1 MRFTGEFRV
10 PGQPRAV
17 LERFAEVERMVK
29 CMPGA
34 SIDGRD
40 DDGNYLG
47 GMLVA
52 FGPKK
57 IKFKG
62 KVTAS
67 VDLEALTGKLH
78 VRGAADMRAGARAE
92 VNVAYTVQA
101 DTTAAT
107 PTSLV
112 ALTSEAELGG
122 VLADFGSTGG
132 IAVTQA
138 LMEVFAQ
145 RCAEEFSRDA
155 ATDAP
160 ACAPASTEARTTEEH
175 SNANAAATSESQTDR
190 PSNLSETTKD
200 VSTSSTAPVKAKP
213 SQPNE
218 ALSAKKLLWLIFQA
232 KFKRFKKWLGLRG

>member
-1 MRFTGEFRV
+1 MRFEGEFRV

-67 VDLEALTGKLH
+67 VDLESLTGKLH

-92 VNVAYTVQA
+92 VNVVYTVRDDA
-101 DTTAAT
+101 SAAT
-107 PTSLV
+107 PTSIV

-138 LMEVFAQ
+138 LMDVFAQ
-145 RCAEEFSRDA
+145 RCAEEFSREATTPTNDGDSLSGATTTSISGAMPSA
-155 ATDAP
+155 A
-160 ACAPASTEARTTEEH
+160 
-175 SNANAAATSESQTDR
+175 SQAQEQTND
-190 PSNLSETTKD
+190 
-200 VSTSSTAPVKAKP
+200 
-213 SQPNE
+213 
-218 ALSAKKLLWLIFQA
+218 ALSANKILWSIIQT
-232 KFKRFKKWLGLRG
+232 KFKQLKKWLGLRS

>member
-1 MRFTGEFRV
+1 MRFEGEFRV

-67 VDLEALTGKLH
+67 VDLESLTGKLH

-92 VNVAYTVQA
+92 VNVVYTVR
-101 DTTAAT
+101 DDSSAAT
-107 PTSLV
+107 PTSIV

-138 LMEVFAQ
+138 LMDVFAQ
-145 RCAEEFSRDA
+145 RCAEEFSQE
-155 ATDAP
+155 ATTPTNDGGSLSGA
-160 ACAPASTEARTTEEH
+160 TT
-175 SNANAAATSESQTDR
+175 ANIPGATPSATSQAQGQTND
-190 PSNLSETTKD
+190 
-200 VSTSSTAPVKAKP
+200 
-213 SQPNE
+213 
-218 ALSAKKLLWLIFQA
+218 ALSANKILWSIIQT
-232 KFKRFKKWLGLRG
+232 KFKHFKKWLGLRS

>member
-1 MRFTGEFRV
+1 M
-10 PGQPRAV
+10 

-67 VDLEALTGKLH
+67 VDLESLTGKLH

-92 VNVAYTVQA
+92 VNVVYTVRD
-101 DTTAAT
+101 DTSATT
-107 PTSLV
+107 PTSIV

-138 LMEVFAQ
+138 LMDVFAQ
-145 RCAEEFSRDA
+145 RCAEEFSR
-155 ATDAP
+155 
-160 ACAPASTEARTTEEH
+160 E
-175 SNANAAATSESQTDR
+175 
-190 PSNLSETTKD
+190 
-200 VSTSSTAPVKAKP
+200 VSTTAEETSTSTTASSAASSAPNATPEPV
-213 SQPNE
+213 NE
-218 ALSAKKLLWLIFQA
+218 ALSANALLWSIIQT
-232 KFKRFKKWLGLRG
+232 KFKQFKKWIGLRS

>member
-1 MRFTGEFRV
+1 MRFEGEFRV

-40 DDGNYLG
+40 DEGHYLG

-67 VDLEALTGKLH
+67 VDLESLTGKLH

-92 VNVAYTVQA
+92 VNVVYTVRD
-101 DTTAAT
+101 DTSASA
-107 PTSLV
+107 PTSIV

-138 LMEVFAQ
+138 LMDVFAQ
-145 RCAEEFSRDA
+145 RCAEEFSKVASVPTSEDAPQPGSTAAPSESAASAKTAGPGSA
-155 ATDAP
+155 AT
-160 ACAPASTEARTTEEH
+160 
-175 SNANAAATSESQTDR
+175 
-190 PSNLSETTKD
+190 
-200 VSTSSTAPVKAKP
+200 VTSSPAPE
-213 SQPNE
+213 QTNE
-218 ALSAKKLLWLIFQA
+218 ALSANALLWSIIQT
-232 KFKRFKKWLGLRG
+232 KFKQFKKWLGLRS

>member
-1 MRFTGEFRV
+1 MRFEGEFRV

-40 DDGNYLG
+40 DEGHYLG

-67 VDLEALTGKLH
+67 VDLESLTGKLH

-92 VNVAYTVQA
+92 VNVVYTVRDDA
-101 DTTAAT
+101 SAST
-107 PTSLV
+107 PTSIV

-138 LMEVFAQ
+138 LMDVFAQ
-145 RCAEEFSRDA
+145 RCAEEFSKEASVPTSGGNSEPSTTA
-155 ATDAP
+155 AG
-160 ACAPASTEARTTEEH
+160 
-175 SNANAAATSESQTDR
+175 SESAA
-190 PSNLSETTKD
+190 SEKTAG
-200 VSTSSTAPVKAKP
+200 SGSTASAGSSPG
-213 SQPNE
+213 PNRGCPR
-218 ALSAKKLLWLIFQA
+218 ASDDRGLSLSLPQHTE
-232 KFKRFKKWLGLRG
+232 RSP

>member
-1 MRFTGEFRV
+1 
-10 PGQPRAV
+10 V

-40 DDGNYLG
+40 DEGHYLG

-67 VDLEALTGKLH
+67 VDLESLTGKLH

-92 VNVAYTVQA
+92 VNVVYTVRDDA
-101 DTTAAT
+101 SAAA
-107 PTSLV
+107 PTSIV
-112 ALTSEAELGG
+112 ALTSDAELGG

-138 LMEVFAQ
+138 LMDVFAQ
-145 RCAEEFSRDA
+145 RCAEEFSKEASIPTSQGDPKPSTVAAASEGATSAKTAGQDSA
-155 ATDAP
+155 ATAASSPAP
-160 ACAPASTEARTTEEH
+160 EQA
-175 SNANAAATSESQTDR
+175 
-190 PSNLSETTKD
+190 
-200 VSTSSTAPVKAKP
+200 
-213 SQPNE
+213 NE
-218 ALSAKKLLWLIFQA
+218 ALSANALLWSIIQT
-232 KFKRFKKWLGLRG
+232 KFKQFKKWLGLRS

>member
-1 MRFTGEFRV
+1 MRFEGEFRV

-67 VDLEALTGKLH
+67 VDLESLTGKLH

-92 VNVAYTVQA
+92 VNVVYTVRD
-101 DTTAAT
+101 DTSAAA
-107 PTSLV
+107 PTSIV
-112 ALTSEAELGG
+112 ALASEAELGG

-138 LMEVFAQ
+138 LMDVFAQ
-145 RCAEEFSRDA
+145 RCAEEFSR
-155 ATDAP
+155 
-160 ACAPASTEARTTEEH
+160 E
-175 SNANAAATSESQTDR
+175 
-190 PSNLSETTKD
+190 
-200 VSTSSTAPVKAKP
+200 VSTTAGETSSSTTASGAASSAPSATPEPV
-213 SQPNE
+213 NE
-218 ALSAKKLLWLIFQA
+218 ALSANALLWSIIQT
-232 KFKRFKKWLGLRG
+232 KFKQFKKWLGLRS

>member
-1 MRFTGEFRV
+1 MRFEGEFRV

-40 DDGNYLG
+40 DEGHYLG

-67 VDLEALTGKLH
+67 VDFESLTGKLH

-92 VNVAYTVQA
+92 VNVVYTV
-101 DTTAAT
+101 
-107 PTSLV
+107 
-112 ALTSEAELGG
+112 
-122 VLADFGSTGG
+122 
-132 IAVTQA
+132 
-138 LMEVFAQ
+138 
-145 RCAEEFSRDA
+145 RD
-155 ATDAP
+155 DAS
-160 ACAPASTEARTTEEH
+160 AS
-175 SNANAAATSESQTDR
+175 
-190 PSNLSETTKD
+190 
-200 VSTSSTAPVKAKP
+200 KP
-213 SQPNE
+213 
-218 ALSAKKLLWLIFQA
+218 
-232 KFKRFKKWLGLRG
+232 

>member
-1 MRFTGEFRV
+1 MRFEGEFRV

-40 DDGNYLG
+40 DDGNYQG

-67 VDLEALTGKLH
+67 VDLESLAGTLY

-92 VNVAYTVQA
+92 VKVVYTVRD
-101 DTTAAT
+101 DTTATT
-107 PTSLV
+107 PTSIV
-112 ALTSEAELGG
+112 ALTSDAELGG

-138 LMEVFAQ
+138 LMDVFAQ
-145 RCAEEFSRDA
+145 RCAQEFSREA
-155 ATDAP
+155 ESVTVQTPAQTDTMGVAVS
-160 ACAPASTEARTTEEH
+160 STR
-175 SNANAAATSESQTDR
+175 NANDTTPTAATSAS
-190 PSNLSETTKD
+190 SE
-200 VSTSSTAPVKAKP
+200 P
-213 SQPNE
+213 PNE
-218 ALSAKKLLWLIFQA
+218 ALSANTILWSVLKT
-232 KFKRFKKWLGLRG
+232 KFKKFKKWLGFSH

>member
-1 MRFTGEFRV
+1 MRFEGEFRV
-10 PGQPRAV
+10 PGQPLTV

-67 VDLEALTGKLH
+67 VDLESLTGKLH

-92 VNVAYTVQA
+92 VNVVYTVRD
-101 DTTAAT
+101 DTSASK
-107 PTSLV
+107 PTSIV
-112 ALTSEAELGG
+112 ALTSDAELGG

-138 LMEVFAQ
+138 LMDVFAQ
-145 RCAEEFSRDA
+145 RCAEEFSKEVSVPTSEGASQLSTTA
-155 ATDAP
+155 AASESATSANT
-160 ACAPASTEARTTEEH
+160 ASQGSATTAAST
-175 SNANAAATSESQTDR
+175 
-190 PSNLSETTKD
+190 P
-200 VSTSSTAPVKAKP
+200 APEP
-213 SQPNE
+213 TNE
-218 ALSAKKLLWLIFQA
+218 ALSANALLWSIIRT
-232 KFKRFKKWLGLRG
+232 KFKQFKQWLGLRS

>member
-1 MRFTGEFRV
+1 MRFEGEFSV

-67 VDLEALTGKLH
+67 VDFDSLTGKLH

-92 VNVAYTVQA
+92 VNVVYTVRDDA
-101 DTTAAT
+101 SASK
-107 PTSLV
+107 PTSIV
-112 ALTSEAELGG
+112 ALTSDAELGG

-138 LMEVFAQ
+138 LMDVFAQ
-145 RCAEEFSRDA
+145 RCAEEFSKESSVPTSGGDPQPNTTAAFSESSTSANTASPDRA
-155 ATDAP
+155 AT
-160 ACAPASTEARTTEEH
+160 
-175 SNANAAATSESQTDR
+175 AAAR
-190 PSNLSETTKD
+190 P
-200 VSTSSTAPVKAKP
+200 APEP
-213 SQPNE
+213 TNE
-218 ALSAKKLLWLIFQA
+218 ALSANALLWSIIRT
-232 KFKRFKKWLGLRG
+232 KFKQFKQWLGLRS

>member
-1 MRFTGEFRV
+1 MRFEGEFRV

-67 VDLEALTGKLH
+67 VDLESLTGKLH

-92 VNVAYTVQA
+92 VNVVYTVRDA
-101 DTTAAT
+101 LAST
-107 PTSLV
+107 PTSIV
-112 ALTSEAELGG
+112 ALTSDAELGG

-138 LMEVFAQ
+138 LMDVFAQ
-145 RCAEEFSRDA
+145 RCAEEFSKEASVLTSEGGPQPSTAAAASEGATSATTAGQSNA
-155 ATDAP
+155 ATAASSPAP
-160 ACAPASTEARTTEEH
+160 EQA
-175 SNANAAATSESQTDR
+175 
-190 PSNLSETTKD
+190 
-200 VSTSSTAPVKAKP
+200 
-213 SQPNE
+213 NE
-218 ALSAKKLLWLIFQA
+218 ALSANALLWSIIRT
-232 KFKRFKKWLGLRG
+232 KFKQFKKWLGLRS

>member
-1 MRFTGEFRV
+1 MRFEGEFRV

-40 DDGNYLG
+40 DDGHYLG

-67 VDLEALTGKLH
+67 VDLESLTGKLH

-92 VNVAYTVQA
+92 VNVVYTVRDDA
-101 DTTAAT
+101 SAAT
-107 PTSLV
+107 PTSIV

-138 LMEVFAQ
+138 LMDVFAQ
-145 RCAEEFSRDA
+145 RCAEEFSRE
-155 ATDAP
+155 AT
-160 ACAPASTEARTTEEH
+160 
-175 SNANAAATSESQTDR
+175 AT
-190 PSNLSETTKD
+190 PSET
-200 VSTSSTAPVKAKP
+200 STSTTASGTASSTP
-213 SQPNE
+213 SATPEPINE
-218 ALSAKKLLWLIFQA
+218 ALSANALLWSIIQT
-232 KFKRFKKWLGLRG
+232 KFKQFKKWIGLRS

>member
-1 MRFTGEFRV
+1 MRFEGEFRV

-40 DDGNYLG
+40 DDGHYLG

-67 VDLEALTGKLH
+67 VDLESLTGKLH

-92 VNVAYTVQA
+92 VNVVYTVRDDA
-101 DTTAAT
+101 SAAT
-107 PTSLV
+107 PTSIV

-138 LMEVFAQ
+138 LMDVFAQ
-145 RCAEEFSRDA
+145 RCAEEFSRE
-155 ATDAP
+155 AT
-160 ACAPASTEARTTEEH
+160 
-175 SNANAAATSESQTDR
+175 AT
-190 PSNLSETTKD
+190 PSET
-200 VSTSSTAPVKAKP
+200 STSTTASGTASSTP
-213 SQPNE
+213 SATPEPINE
-218 ALSAKKLLWLIFQA
+218 ALSANALLWSIIQT
-232 KFKRFKKWLGLRG
+232 KFKQFKKWLGLRS

>member
-1 MRFTGEFRV
+1 MRFEGEFRV

-40 DDGNYLG
+40 EDGNYLG

-67 VDLEALTGKLH
+67 VDLESLTGKLH

-92 VNVAYTVQA
+92 VNVVYTVRDDA
-101 DTTAAT
+101 SAAT
-107 PTSLV
+107 PTSIV

-138 LMEVFAQ
+138 LMDVFAQ
-145 RCAEEFSRDA
+145 RCAEEFSREASATTSAGETSTSAKTSGPDGA
-155 ATDAP
+155 AT
-160 ACAPASTEARTTEEH
+160 PAS
-175 SNANAAATSESQTDR
+175 S
-190 PSNLSETTKD
+190 P
-200 VSTSSTAPVKAKP
+200 APEQA
-213 SQPNE
+213 NE
-218 ALSAKKLLWLIFQA
+218 ALSANALLWSIIQT
-232 KFKRFKKWLGLRG
+232 KFKQFKKWLGLRS

>member
-1 MRFTGEFRV
+1 MRFEGEFRV

-67 VDLEALTGKLH
+67 VDLESLTGKLH

-92 VNVAYTVQA
+92 VNVVYTVRDDA
-101 DTTAAT
+101 SASTST
-107 PTSLV
+107 PTSIV

-138 LMEVFAQ
+138 LMDVFAQ
-145 RCAEEFSRDA
+145 RCAEEFSKEASVLTSGGDPQPNTTATVSESSTSAKAAGPESA
-155 ATDAP
+155 AT
-160 ACAPASTEARTTEEH
+160 
-175 SNANAAATSESQTDR
+175 AAAR
-190 PSNLSETTKD
+190 P
-200 VSTSSTAPVKAKP
+200 APEP
-213 SQPNE
+213 TNE
-218 ALSAKKLLWLIFQA
+218 ALSANALLWSIIRT
-232 KFKRFKKWLGLRG
+232 KFKQFKQWLGLRS

>member
-1 MRFTGEFRV
+1 MRFEGEFRV

-40 DDGNYLG
+40 DEGHYLG

-67 VDLEALTGKLH
+67 VDLESLTGKLH

-92 VNVAYTVQA
+92 VNVVYTVRDDA
-101 DTTAAT
+101 SASK
-107 PTSLV
+107 PTSIV
-112 ALTSEAELGG
+112 ALTSDAELGG

-138 LMEVFAQ
+138 LMDVFAQ
-145 RCAEEFSRDA
+145 RCAEEFSKE
-155 ATDAP
+155 
-160 ACAPASTEARTTEEH
+160 ASVPTSEGGSQPST
-175 SNANAAATSESQTDR
+175 AATSTNTAGQGSAATAA
-190 PSNLSETTKD
+190 
-200 VSTSSTAPVKAKP
+200 SSPAPEQA
-213 SQPNE
+213 NE
-218 ALSAKKLLWLIFQA
+218 ALSANALLWSIIQT
-232 KFKRFKKWLGLRG
+232 KFKQFKKWLGLRS

>member
-1 MRFTGEFRV
+1 MRFEGEFRV

-67 VDLEALTGKLH
+67 VDLESLTGKLH

-92 VNVAYTVQA
+92 VNVVYTVR
-101 DTTAAT
+101 DDSAAAA
-107 PTSLV
+107 PTSIV

-138 LMEVFAQ
+138 LMDVFAQ
-145 RCAEEFSRDA
+145 RCAEEFSR
-155 ATDAP
+155 
-160 ACAPASTEARTTEEH
+160 E
-175 SNANAAATSESQTDR
+175 ANAT
-190 PSNLSETTKD
+190 PSET
-200 VSTSSTAPVKAKP
+200 STSTTVSGTASPAPSATPEPV
-213 SQPNE
+213 NE
-218 ALSAKKLLWLIFQA
+218 ALSANALLWSIIQT
-232 KFKRFKKWLGLRG
+232 KFKQFKKWLGLRS

>member
-1 MRFTGEFRV
+1 MRFEGEFRV

-40 DDGNYLG
+40 DDGNYQG

-67 VDLEALTGKLH
+67 VDLESLAGTLY

-92 VNVAYTVQA
+92 VKVVYTVRD
-101 DTTAAT
+101 DTTATT
-107 PTSLV
+107 PTSIV
-112 ALTSEAELGG
+112 ALTSDAELGG

-138 LMEVFAQ
+138 LMDVFAQ
-145 RCAEEFSRDA
+145 RCAQEFSREA
-155 ATDAP
+155 ESVIVQTP
-160 ACAPASTEARTTEEH
+160 AQADTRGVAVSSTG
-175 SNANAAATSESQTDR
+175 NANDKARAAATSAA
-190 PSNLSETTKD
+190 SE
-200 VSTSSTAPVKAKP
+200 P
-213 SQPNE
+213 PNE
-218 ALSAKKLLWLIFQA
+218 ALSANTILWSVLKI
-232 KFKRFKKWLGLRG
+232 KFKKFKKWLGFSH

>member
-1 MRFTGEFRV
+1 MRFEGEFRV

-67 VDLEALTGKLH
+67 VDFDSLTGKLH

-92 VNVAYTVQA
+92 VNVVYTVRDDA
-101 DTTAAT
+101 SASK
-107 PTSLV
+107 PTSIV
-112 ALTSEAELGG
+112 ALTSDAELGG

-138 LMEVFAQ
+138 LMDVFAQ
-145 RCAEEFSRDA
+145 RCAEEFSQEASVPASGGDPQPSTTATASESSTSAKAAGPGSA
-155 ATDAP
+155 ATASPAP
-160 ACAPASTEARTTEEH
+160 EPT
-175 SNANAAATSESQTDR
+175 
-190 PSNLSETTKD
+190 
-200 VSTSSTAPVKAKP
+200 
-213 SQPNE
+213 NE
-218 ALSAKKLLWLIFQA
+218 ALSANALLWSIIRT
-232 KFKRFKKWLGLRG
+232 KFKQFKQWLGLRS

>member
-1 MRFTGEFRV
+1 MRFEGEFRV

-40 DDGNYLG
+40 DEGHYLG

-67 VDLEALTGKLH
+67 VDLDSLTGKLH

-92 VNVAYTVQA
+92 VNVVYTVRDDA
-101 DTTAAT
+101 SAST
-107 PTSLV
+107 PTSIV

-138 LMEVFAQ
+138 LMDVFAQ
-145 RCAEEFSRDA
+145 RCAEEFSKETSVQTSDGGHPSASTTASESATSAKTADTASA
-155 ATDAP
+155 ATA
-160 ACAPASTEARTTEEH
+160 AS
-175 SNANAAATSESQTDR
+175 SSAAEQAIG
-190 PSNLSETTKD
+190 
-200 VSTSSTAPVKAKP
+200 
-213 SQPNE
+213 
-218 ALSAKKLLWLIFQA
+218 ALSANALLWSIVQT
-232 KFKRFKKWLGLRG
+232 KFKQLKKWLGLRS

>member
-1 MRFTGEFRV
+1 MRFEGEFSV

-92 VNVAYTVQA
+92 VNVVYTVRDDA
-101 DTTAAT
+101 SASK
-107 PTSLV
+107 PTSIV
-112 ALTSEAELGG
+112 ALTSDAELGG

-138 LMEVFAQ
+138 LMDVFAQ
-145 RCAEEFSRDA
+145 RCAEEFSKEASVPTSEGAPQPSTA
-155 ATDAP
+155 AT
-160 ACAPASTEARTTEEH
+160 ASE
-175 SNANAAATSESQTDR
+175 SATSTNTSGQG
-190 PSNLSETTKD
+190 SATTAA
-200 VSTSSTAPVKAKP
+200 SSPAPEQA
-213 SQPNE
+213 NE
-218 ALSAKKLLWLIFQA
+218 ALSANALLWSIIRT
-232 KFKRFKKWLGLRG
+232 KFKQFKKWLGLRS

>member
-1 MRFTGEFRV
+1 MRFEGEFRV
-10 PGQPRAV
+10 PGQPLTV

-67 VDLEALTGKLH
+67 VDFESLTGKLH

-92 VNVAYTVQA
+92 VNVVYTVRDDA
-101 DTTAAT
+101 SASK
-107 PTSLV
+107 PTSIV
-112 ALTSEAELGG
+112 ALTSDAELGG

-138 LMEVFAQ
+138 LMDVFAQ
-145 RCAEEFSRDA
+145 RCAEEFSKEASVPTSEGSPQPSTAAPPSANTAGQGSA
-155 ATDAP
+155 AT
-160 ACAPASTEARTTEEH
+160 
-175 SNANAAATSESQTDR
+175 AAAR
-190 PSNLSETTKD
+190 P
-200 VSTSSTAPVKAKP
+200 APEP
-213 SQPNE
+213 TNE
-218 ALSAKKLLWLIFQA
+218 ALSANTLLWSIIRT
-232 KFKRFKKWLGLRG
+232 KFKQFKKWLGLRS

>member
-1 MRFTGEFRV
+1 MRFEGEFSV

-92 VNVAYTVQA
+92 VNVVYTVRDDA
-101 DTTAAT
+101 SASK
-107 PTSLV
+107 PTSIV
-112 ALTSEAELGG
+112 ALTSDAELGG

-138 LMEVFAQ
+138 LMDVFAQ
-145 RCAEEFSRDA
+145 RCAEEFSKEASVPTSEGGSQPSTA
-155 ATDAP
+155 AT
-160 ACAPASTEARTTEEH
+160 ASE
-175 SNANAAATSESQTDR
+175 SATSTNTAGQGSA
-190 PSNLSETTKD
+190 TTAA
-200 VSTSSTAPVKAKP
+200 SSPAPEQA
-213 SQPNE
+213 NE
-218 ALSAKKLLWLIFQA
+218 ALSANALLWSIIRT
-232 KFKRFKKWLGLRG
+232 KFKQLKKWLGLRS

>member
-1 MRFTGEFRV
+1 MRFEGEFSV

-92 VNVAYTVQA
+92 VNVVYTVRDDA
-101 DTTAAT
+101 SASK
-107 PTSLV
+107 PTSIV
-112 ALTSEAELGG
+112 ALTSDAELGG

-138 LMEVFAQ
+138 LMDVFAQ
-145 RCAEEFSRDA
+145 RCAEEFSKESSVPTSGGDPQPSTAAPPSESATSANTTGQGSA
-155 ATDAP
+155 AT
-160 ACAPASTEARTTEEH
+160 
-175 SNANAAATSESQTDR
+175 AAAR
-190 PSNLSETTKD
+190 P
-200 VSTSSTAPVKAKP
+200 APEP
-213 SQPNE
+213 TNE
-218 ALSAKKLLWLIFQA
+218 ALSANTLLWSIIRT
-232 KFKRFKKWLGLRG
+232 KFKQFKKWLGLRS

>member
-1 MRFTGEFRV
+1 MRFEGEFRV
-10 PGQPRAV
+10 PGQPLAV

-67 VDLEALTGKLH
+67 VDFESLTGKLH

-92 VNVAYTVQA
+92 VNVVYTVRDDA
-101 DTTAAT
+101 SASK
-107 PTSLV
+107 PTSIV
-112 ALTSEAELGG
+112 ALTSDAELGG

-138 LMEVFAQ
+138 LMDVFAQ
-145 RCAEEFSRDA
+145 RCAEEFSKEASVPTSEGSPQPSTA
-155 ATDAP
+155 AT
-160 ACAPASTEARTTEEH
+160 ASESAT
-175 SNANAAATSESQTDR
+175 SANTAGQGSAATAAAR
-190 PSNLSETTKD
+190 P
-200 VSTSSTAPVKAKP
+200 APEP
-213 SQPNE
+213 TNE
-218 ALSAKKLLWLIFQA
+218 ALSANTLLWSIIRT
-232 KFKRFKKWLGLRG
+232 KFKQFKKWLGLRS

>member
-1 MRFTGEFRV
+1 MRFEGEFSV

-67 VDLEALTGKLH
+67 VDLETLMGKLH

-92 VNVAYTVQA
+92 VNVVYTVRDDA
-101 DTTAAT
+101 SASM
-107 PTSLV
+107 PTSIV

-138 LMEVFAQ
+138 LMDVFAQ
-145 RCAEEFSRDA
+145 RCAEEFSKE
-155 ATDAP
+155 
-160 ACAPASTEARTTEEH
+160 AS
-175 SNANAAATSESQTDR
+175 
-190 PSNLSETTKD
+190 
-200 VSTSSTAPVKAKP
+200 VSTSEDNPQPSTTAAASENATSANAGDQGSAASTASSPAP
-213 SQPNE
+213 EPTNE
-218 ALSAKKLLWLIFQA
+218 ALSANALLWSIIRT
-232 KFKRFKKWLGLRG
+232 KFKQFKQWLGLRS

>member
-1 MRFTGEFRV
+1 MRFEGEFRV

-67 VDLEALTGKLH
+67 VDLESLTGKLH

-92 VNVAYTVQA
+92 VNVVYTVRDDA
-101 DTTAAT
+101 SASA
-107 PTSLV
+107 PTSIV

-138 LMEVFAQ
+138 LMDVFAQ
-145 RCAEEFSRDA
+145 RCAEEFSKETSVPTSEGD
-155 ATDAP
+155 P
-160 ACAPASTEARTTEEH
+160 KPSTT
-175 SNANAAATSESQTDR
+175 AATSESA
-190 PSNLSETTKD
+190 
-200 VSTSSTAPVKAKP
+200 TSAKTACTANTATAAPNPAP
-213 SQPNE
+213 EQANE
-218 ALSAKKLLWLIFQA
+218 ALSANALLWSIIQT
-232 KFKRFKKWLGLRG
+232 KFKQFKKWLGLRS

>member
-1 MRFTGEFRV
+1 MRFEGEFRV

-67 VDLEALTGKLH
+67 VDLESLTGKLH

-92 VNVAYTVQA
+92 VNVVYTVRDDA
-101 DTTAAT
+101 SANA
-107 PTSLV
+107 PTSIV

-138 LMEVFAQ
+138 LMDVFAQ
-145 RCAEEFSRDA
+145 RCAEEFSNETSVPTSESD
-155 ATDAP
+155 P
-160 ACAPASTEARTTEEH
+160 IPSTT
-175 SNANAAATSESQTDR
+175 AATSDS
-190 PSNLSETTKD
+190 P
-200 VSTSSTAPVKAKP
+200 TSAKTAGTGNTATAAPNTAPEQA
-213 SQPNE
+213 NE
-218 ALSAKKLLWLIFQA
+218 ALSANALLWSIIQT
-232 KFKRFKKWLGLRG
+232 KFKQFKKWLGLRS

>member
-1 MRFTGEFRV
+1 MRFEGEFSV
-10 PGQPRAV
+10 PGQPRKV

-67 VDLEALTGKLH
+67 VDLESLTGKLH

-92 VNVAYTVQA
+92 VNVVYTVRDDA
-101 DTTAAT
+101 SAST
-107 PTSLV
+107 PTSIV

-138 LMEVFAQ
+138 LMDVFAQ
-145 RCAEEFSRDA
+145 RCAEEFSKEASVPTSEGDPQLSTTATAGDNATNANPAGLDSA
-155 ATDAP
+155 ATAASSQAP
-160 ACAPASTEARTTEEH
+160 EPT
-175 SNANAAATSESQTDR
+175 
-190 PSNLSETTKD
+190 
-200 VSTSSTAPVKAKP
+200 
-213 SQPNE
+213 NE
-218 ALSAKKLLWLIFQA
+218 ALSANALLWSIIRT
-232 KFKRFKKWLGLRG
+232 KFKQFKKWLGLRS

>member
-1 MRFTGEFRV
+1 MRFEGEFSV

-92 VNVAYTVQA
+92 VNVVYTVRDDA
-101 DTTAAT
+101 SASK
-107 PTSLV
+107 PTSIV
-112 ALTSEAELGG
+112 ALTSDAELGG

-138 LMEVFAQ
+138 LMDVFAQ
-145 RCAEEFSRDA
+145 RCAEEFSKEASVPTSEGAPQPSTA
-155 ATDAP
+155 AT
-160 ACAPASTEARTTEEH
+160 ASESATSANTTGQG
-175 SNANAAATSESQTDR
+175 SAATAAALPAPEQT
-190 PSNLSETTKD
+190 
-200 VSTSSTAPVKAKP
+200 
-213 SQPNE
+213 NE
-218 ALSAKKLLWLIFQA
+218 ALSANALLWSIIRT
-232 KFKRFKKWLGLRG
+232 KFKQFKQWLGLRS

>member
-1 MRFTGEFRV
+1 MRFEGEFSV

-92 VNVAYTVQA
+92 VNVVYTVRDDA
-101 DTTAAT
+101 SASK
-107 PTSLV
+107 PTSIV
-112 ALTSEAELGG
+112 ALTSDAELGG

-138 LMEVFAQ
+138 LMDVFAQ
-145 RCAEEFSRDA
+145 RCAEEFSKEASVPTSEGAPQPSTA
-155 ATDAP
+155 AT
-160 ACAPASTEARTTEEH
+160 ASE
-175 SNANAAATSESQTDR
+175 SATSINTSGQGSATTAASSPAPEQT
-190 PSNLSETTKD
+190 
-200 VSTSSTAPVKAKP
+200 
-213 SQPNE
+213 NE
-218 ALSAKKLLWLIFQA
+218 ALSANALLWSIIRT
-232 KFKRFKKWLGLRG
+232 KFKQFKQWLGLRS

>member
-1 MRFTGEFRV
+1 MRFEGEFRV

-67 VDLEALTGKLH
+67 VDLESLTGKLH

-92 VNVAYTVQA
+92 VNVVYTVRD
-101 DTTAAT
+101 DTSAAA
-107 PTSLV
+107 PTSIV
-112 ALTSEAELGG
+112 ALASEAELGG

-138 LMEVFAQ
+138 LMDVFAQ
-145 RCAEEFSRDA
+145 RCAEEFSREVSTTA
-155 ATDAP
+155 GETSSSTTASGVASSAP
-160 ACAPASTEARTTEEH
+160 
-175 SNANAAATSESQTDR
+175 NATSE
-190 PSNLSETTKD
+190 
-200 VSTSSTAPVKAKP
+200 PV
-213 SQPNE
+213 NE
-218 ALSAKKLLWLIFQA
+218 ALSANALLWSIIQT
-232 KFKRFKKWLGLRG
+232 KFKQFKKWLGLRS

>member
-1 MRFTGEFRV
+1 MRFEGEFRV

-67 VDLEALTGKLH
+67 VDLESLTGKLH

-92 VNVAYTVQA
+92 VNVVYTVR
-101 DTTAAT
+101 DDSAAAV
-107 PTSLV
+107 PTSIV

-138 LMEVFAQ
+138 LMDVFAQ
-145 RCAEEFSRDA
+145 RCAEEFSR
-155 ATDAP
+155 
-160 ACAPASTEARTTEEH
+160 E
-175 SNANAAATSESQTDR
+175 ANAT
-190 PSNLSETTKD
+190 PSET
-200 VSTSSTAPVKAKP
+200 STSTTVSGTASPAPSATPEPV
-213 SQPNE
+213 NE
-218 ALSAKKLLWLIFQA
+218 ALSANALLWSIIQT
-232 KFKRFKKWLGLRG
+232 KFKQFKKWLGLRS